1 MVSYT
6 WSKAIDIASSGWYGV
21 EGSRLRIPTMRSIA
35 TAACPAFDL
44 THVLTINTVY
54 DVPIGKGNILAPKT
68 ASPHYILGN
77 WQFNKTSSSRGSGMP
92 YNIFVSGDVANTGN
106 AGCCNGY
113 YMRLN
118 LVGNPRLAN
127 PTPRGWLNRSA
138 FAVPAPFT
146 FGNLGRHSLRGDG
159 TQNFDL
165 SIFRQ
170 FPLGT
175 GCGRSRR
182 GRRREA
188 DEWCR

>member
-6 WSKAIDIASSGWYGV
+6 WSKSIDIGGSGWYGV
-21 EGSRLRIPTMRSIA
+21 EGHSVQDPYQYNNDRSVSGYDISH
-35 TAACPAFDL
+35 L
-44 THVLTINTVY
+44 LSLSWVY
-54 DVPIGKGNILAPKT
+54 QLPIGKGKRYRTGSRLLDHIV
-68 ASPHYILGN
+68 GN
-77 WQFNKTSSSRGSGMP
+77 WQVNGIATFHSGLP
-92 YNIFVSGDVANTGN
+92 YDVGVSGDIANTGN

-175 GCGRSRR
+175 GCG
-182 GRRREA
+182 
-188 DEWCR
+188 